1 MREDG
6 SLMMDVG
13 FENLSLTKEIETKE
27 ILKNK

>member
-6 SLMMDVG
+6 SLMMEVG
-13 FENLSLTKEIETKE
+13 FESLSLTKEIEAKE